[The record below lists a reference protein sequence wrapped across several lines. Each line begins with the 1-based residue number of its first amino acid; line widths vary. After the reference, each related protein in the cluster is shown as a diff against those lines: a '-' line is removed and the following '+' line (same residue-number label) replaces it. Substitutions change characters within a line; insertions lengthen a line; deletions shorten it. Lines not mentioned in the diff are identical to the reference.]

1 MNNSELFVL
10 NPSANNLLND
20 GVVNINTAHDEN
32 GLRTIKHELKTF
44 VCEGEYEEGIN
55 RILSTYLRYI
65 DEPKQPAVWVSGFF
79 GSGKSHLIKMLK
91 YYWENFDFGNG
102 QTARNIREL
111 PFSVREKLIE
121 LDRKQSIHGKLAIS
135 GTLKDFPSKDIR
147 YSFLQLML
155 DSLGLPQ
162 QYHLFKFV
170 YWAKTEGIYDALVA
184 AVESQ
189 GKKFEH
195 EIQSLFV
202 SPILT
207 KTVLELK
214 PDLAENEAQLRQL
227 FKTQFQ
233 RVDYIDR
240 KQLISTIKDEVLPLY
255 FGDKTPCTVVVLDE
269 VQQFI
274 GSDQSKTID
283 IQNLAQDVCDNFDG
297 KFLLIGSGQS
307 ALSDT
312 PQLSPLQDRFSV
324 KVGLTDTDVA
334 KVTRKTVLE
343 KKPSVIH
350 HIESQLEKSLGEISR
365 NLTGTSF
372 GYTTADRANLTAD
385 YPILPSTRKFWT
397 KVIKVIDKAG
407 TSGQLRSQLRIVDE
421 SVKQAAEKPLGNVV
435 PGDFIFKQKQTQL
448 TQNSLLLN
456 ETNSLIEE
464 RLAQK
469 DTDEEKYLE
478 GRILSVVFLIS
489 QLPDDLPGGGLKS
502 DNQTIADLL
511 ISDLNTSSDSFR
523 LKVTK
528 AIQNLVNDKLLMT
541 IGNEYKLQTKVGA
554 EWEQEYAAHVIKLNN
569 DGDDTINR
577 IRQEN
582 FIRILSAKTRG
593 LNILHGVSKQK
604 RDFEL
609 WERAEH
615 PETSTKLHLWIRD
628 GWNERESLLLEE
640 IRAEGIDTPLSY
652 LYIPRER
659 DIDLKNEII
668 KFLAAKRTIEA
679 KGLQNSLEGE
689 QALKSMETRMKLADK
704 AMQDFSERITGESK
718 VYLAGGALYDNGTL
732 LDNIKEALQA
742 IADRQ
747 FSEFKSKGDAIGWD
761 RALNK
766 ATRKA
771 PDALREIR
779 FDGDPK
785 DHPVA
790 VEVLRYIGNTSKQGK
805 DIRNHFSKAPYG
817 WSQDCIDA
825 ILITLSLTEILST
838 EESDLRTGTINQA
851 SFRKETHTLTA
862 GEKIKLRKLYLDA
875 GMNSKPGE
883 EFTASTLYIENLISL
898 AAEVSG
904 HPPLPKPINTT
915 FLKEILHLEGNQ
927 RLTELLH
934 AENNLR
940 NLHKEWSD
948 KVQLLSQRKPNWLL
962 IEQLYEHLTEKE
974 HELKKECDAIREN
987 RLMFQEPDLVKPIL
1001 NRITEVLNSGL
1012 NTIIQEFLDKYTI
1025 KMAELQENTQFS
1037 SLPPEEKHQILLK
1050 HQLLHKH
1057 EVKTLEADKLV
1068 NLLRK
1073 ISLDA
1078 WRTKISALDGQFQ
1091 DAMEEAVKRAQP
1103 KAAVYTLPKRTLE
1116 SDSDIEAYVDSI
1128 RNELKELIKES
1139 GSVILK

>member
-1 MNNSELFVL
+1 MKNSELFVL
-10 NPSANNLLND
+10 NPSENNLLND
-20 GVVNINTAHDEN
+20 GVVNINTAHDDN

-102 QTARNIREL
+102 QTARNIKEL
-111 PFSVREKLIE
+111 PFSVRENLTE
-121 LDRKQSIHGKLAIS
+121 LDRKQSIHGQLAIS

-184 AVESQ
+184 AVENQ
-189 GKKFEH
+189 GKKFEN

-202 SPILT
+202 SPILAR
-207 KTVLELK
+207 TVLELK
-214 PDLAENEAQLRQL
+214 PDFALNEGQVREI
-227 FKTQFQ
+227 FKAQFQ

-240 KQLISTIKDEVLPLY
+240 KQLIYTIKDEILPFY
-255 FGDKTPCTVVVLDE
+255 YGDKIPCTVVVLDE

-274 GSDQSKTID
+274 GQDQSKTID

-297 KFLLIGSGQS
+297 KLLLIGSGQS

-324 KVGLTDTDVA
+324 KVSLTDTDVA

-343 KKPSVIH
+343 KKPSVIQKV
-350 HIESQLEKSLGEISR
+350 ESQLEKSLGEISR

-397 KVIKVIDKAG
+397 KIIKVIDKAG

-421 SVKQAAEKPLGNVV
+421 SVKHAAEKLLGNVV

-469 DTDEEKYLE
+469 NTDAEKFLE
-478 GRILSVVFLIS
+478 GRILSVVFLIN
-489 QLPDDLPGGGLKS
+489 QLPDDLPGGGLTS
-502 DNQTIADLL
+502 DSQTIADLL
-511 ISDLNTSSDSFR
+511 VSDLNSSSEEFR
-523 LKVTK
+523 LAVNK
-528 AIQNLVNDKLLMT
+528 ATERLVDEKLLMP

-554 EWEQEYAAHVIKLNN
+554 EWEQEYASHVIKLNN
-569 DGDDTINR
+569 AGDDTINR

-582 FIRILSAKTRG
+582 FIRILTANSKG

-609 WERAEH
+609 WERTEH
-615 PETSTKLHLWIRD
+615 PDTSTKLHIWVRD
-628 GWNERESLLLEE
+628 GWNERESILLEE
-640 IRAEGIDTPLSY
+640 IRAEGMDTPLGY

-659 DIDLKNEII
+659 DIDLKIEVI
-668 KFLAAKRTIEA
+668 KFLSAKRTIEA

-689 QALKSMETRMKLADK
+689 QALKSMETRMKLAEK
-704 AMQDFSERITGESK
+704 AMQELSERIAGESK

-732 LDNIKEALQA
+732 MDNIKEALQA

-747 FSEFKSKGDAIGWD
+747 FPEFKSKGDFRGWD
-761 RALNK
+761 KALNK

-771 PDALREIR
+771 PDALKEIR

-785 DHPVA
+785 DHPVS
-790 VEVLRYIGNTSKQGK
+790 VEILRYIGTSSKLGR

-825 ILITLSLTEILST
+825 ILITLTITEILST
-838 EESDLRTGTINQA
+838 EEPELRTGTINQA
-851 SFRKETHTLTA
+851 AFRKETHTLSA
-862 GEKIKLRKLYLDA
+862 GEKIKLRKLYLD
-875 GMNSKPGE
+875 GSLHCKPGE
-883 EFTASTLYIENLISL
+883 ELLISTTYINQLISL
-898 AAEVSG
+898 ADNVSG
-904 HPPLPKPINTT
+904 EPPLPKPINTT
-915 FLKEILHLEGNQ
+915 FLKEILHLEGNE
-927 RLTELLH
+927 RLTELLR
-934 AENNLR
+934 AENNLKS
-940 NLHKEWSD
+940 LQSEWSA
-948 KVQLLSQRKPNWLL
+948 KVELLKDRRPDWIL
-962 IEQLYEHLTEKE
+962 IEQLSENLPESE
-974 HELKKECDAIREN
+974 QELNQECDAIREN
-987 RLMFQEPDLVKPIL
+987 RLLFQEPDPVKPIL
-1001 NRITEVLNSGL
+1001 NRVTEVLNTYL
-1012 NTIIQEFLDKYTI
+1012 NKVIQEFLDKYEI

-1037 SLPPEEKHQILLK
+1037 SLSPDAKHQILLN
-1050 HQLLHKH
+1050 HRLLHKH
-1057 EVKTLEADKLV
+1057 EVKTLEAEKLG
-1068 NLLRK
+1068 NHLRK
-1073 ISLDA
+1073 LSLDS

-1091 DAMEEAVKRAQP
+1091 DAMEEAVKLAQP

-1116 SDSDIEAYVDSI
+1116 SESDIDAYTDSI
-1128 RNELKELIKES
+1128 KQELKQLIKES